1 MILPER
7 LDARTT
13 ALFLDIDGT
22 LAHIRPRP
30 EDVGP
35 EPRRTDLLG
44 RARRVLG
51 GRLAILSGRSIAEI
65 DYITGNTVRAVAGVH
80 GLERRDAEGER
91 RDQILTEPVRH
102 ALEQALLVLSGLAEQ
117 KSGVLIEAKGQSI
130 AVHYRL
136 NPQAEGMVKTI
147 TANIAQNSPL
157 VLQPGDRVVELRA
170 PGPDKGDALRA
181 FMNEPPFEGFRP
193 VFVGDDLT
201 DEHAFRAAA
210 QLGGFGILVGEARDS
225 AAAFRLPN
233 VQAVLDWL
241 DAGVTH
247 HA

>member
-1 MILPER
+1 MILPDR
-7 LDARTT
+7 LDARAT

-35 EPRRTDLLG
+35 DVRRNDLLK
-44 RARRVLG
+44 RARRVLT
-51 GRLAILSGRSIAEI
+51 GRLAILSGRSISEI
-65 DYITGNTVRAVAGVH
+65 DYITGNSVRAVAGVH

-91 RDQILTEPVRH
+91 RDHMLTDEVRH
-102 ALEQALLVLSGLAEQ
+102 ALDQALLVLTALAEQ
-117 KSGVLIEAKGQSI
+117 KPGVLIETKGKSI
-130 AVHYRL
+130 GVHYRL
-136 NPQAEGMVKTI
+136 NPDAEGMVKTI
-147 TANIAQNSPL
+147 TSNLAQNSLL
-157 VLQPGDRVVELRA
+157 VLQLGDRVAELRA

-181 FMNEPPFEGFRP
+181 FMNEAPFEGFTP

-210 QLGGFGILVGEARDS
+210 QGGGFGILVGEPRETAAR
-225 AAAFRLPN
+225 FCLPN

-241 DAGVTH
+241 EAGVTH

>member
-7 LDARTT
+7 LDTRTT

-35 EPRRTDLLG
+35 DVRRNDLLK
-44 RARRVLG
+44 RARRVLT
-51 GRLAILSGRSIAEI
+51 GRLAILSGRSISEI
-65 DYITGNTVRAVAGVH
+65 DYIVENSARAVAGVH

-91 RDQILTEPVRH
+91 RDQMLTDEVRH
-102 ALEQALLVLSGLAEQ
+102 ALDQALLVLNALAEQ
-117 KSGVLIEAKGQSI
+117 KQGVLIEAKGKSI
-130 AVHYRL
+130 GVHYRL
-136 NPQAEGMVKTI
+136 NPDAEDMVKTI
-147 TANIAQNSPL
+147 TSNLAQNSPL
-157 VLQPGDRVVELRA
+157 VLQLGDRVAELRA

-181 FMNEPPFEGFRP
+181 FMTEAPFEGFTP

-210 QLGGFGILVGEARDS
+210 QLGGFGILVGEPRET
-225 AAAFRLPN
+225 AASFRLPN

-241 DAGVTH
+241 EAGVTH

>member
-1 MILPER
+1 MILPEQ

-35 EPRRTDLLG
+35 EPRRTDLLS
-44 RARRVLG
+44 RARRVLT
-51 GRLAILSGRSIAEI
+51 GRLAILSGRPIAEI

-117 KSGVLIEAKGQSI
+117 KSGVLIEAKGPSI
-130 AVHYRL
+130 GVHYRL
-136 NPQAEGMVKTI
+136 NPQAESMVKTI

-157 VLQPGDRVVELRA
+157 VLQAGDRMVELRA

-210 QLGGFGILVGEARDS
+210 QLGGFGILVGQARDS

-241 DAGVTH
+241 EGGVTH